1 MENEGGRGEAIPLRL
16 RSLFRTCQE
25 IASAHFVSLAMA
37 GFSMVRVVK
46 PEPAEDSADI
56 FLCPPQACLLEKGG
70 WKPVPPDR

>member
-1 MENEGGRGEAIPLRL
+1 MRDKNVPPIGCWVVPK
-16 RSLFRTCQE
+16 
-25 IASAHFVSLAMA
+25 VA
-37 GFSMVRVVK
+37 GLINQAPTNFSMVRVVK